1 MSPFR
6 RARLLV
12 FVAACGAAVPHLAF
26 AQSSRD
32 RAAARSAADAGADA
46 YEQGQFER
54 SLDLF
59 TKAEQLMHAPPHL
72 LYMAR
77 SFEKLGRL
85 VEAREAYL
93 KIINEQLPANAPPAF
108 KTAHSQADTEL
119 SNVEGRIAYV
129 TVMVQ
134 GTDAKQAVVALD
146 HTDLPVAE
154 ADIPIPTDPGTHVF
168 SAHTSRAK
176 TNEVSVT
183 LRDGMKQTVNL
194 VLPDPPAG
202 AAPLGDNP
210 PPKDGGSGGQPPHK
224 DQPAASH
231 GTSGQAITGYVGLG
245 LGAVGVGFGT
255 YFIIAA
261 GKADNLATKDYACDA
276 TPKGC
281 TPDQEKI
288 VKAHESDTNKDR
300 VLSIVSYSVGGAA
313 AITGLVLLLTDHP
326 SAPQEEQPSS
336 GEPFGSLRILP
347 GLGSITVTGKF

>member
-1 MSPFR
+1 LSPFR

-12 FVAACGAAVPHLAF
+12 LVAACGAATPHLAF

-54 SLDLF
+54 SLELF
-59 TKAEQLMHAPPHL
+59 TKAEQLLHAPPHL

-134 GTDAKQAVVALD
+134 GTDAKQAVVTLD
-146 HTDLPVAE
+146 HTDLPAAE
-154 ADIPIPTDPGTHVF
+154 SDIPIPTDPGTHVF
-168 SAHTSRAK
+168 SAHTSRTK

-183 LRDGMKQTVNL
+183 LRDGAKQTVNL
-194 VLPDPPAG
+194 VLPDAPAG

-231 GTSGQAITGYVGLG
+231 GTSGQAVAGYVGLG
-245 LGAVGVGFGT
+245 LGAVGIGVGT

-261 GKADNLATKDYACDA
+261 GKADSLASKEYVCETNGMNCSPEQEA
-276 TPKGC
+276 TIKG
-281 TPDQEKI
+281 
-288 VKAHESDTNKDR
+288 HEADTNRDR

-326 SAPQEEQPSS
+326 SSQKEEPAS
-336 GEPFGSLRILP
+336 GEPFGSLRVLP